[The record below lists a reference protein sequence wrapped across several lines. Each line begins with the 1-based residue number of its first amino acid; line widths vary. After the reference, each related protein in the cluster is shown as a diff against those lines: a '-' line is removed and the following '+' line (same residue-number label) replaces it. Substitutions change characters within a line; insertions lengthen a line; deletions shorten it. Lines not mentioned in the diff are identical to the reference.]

1 MKNDLIIDF
10 ETMSPDANNCA
21 VIDVA
26 AMVFDWERFT
36 SREPYTLKDIRNVT
50 RFKLSVAE
58 QVKNYNYVVTSDTLQ
73 FWSELPSEVR
83 AKITPKKS
91 DLSVEEFTKQFMDY
105 LNKAPKIDYWWSR
118 SNTFDPIILARLF
131 DSQGARNQI
140 ENKLKYWKVRDLR
153 TFIDA
158 KLDFPKINGF
168 CPFEDD
174 DKWNKTFKQHD
185 SSWDVFADVLRLQAI
200 ARAENDLEQVTL

>member
-36 SREPYTLKDIRNVT
+36 SGEPYTLKDIRNVT

-105 LNKAPKIDYWWSR
+105 LIEGPNIKNWWSR
-118 SNTFDPIILARLF
+118 SNTFDPIILVRLF
-131 DSQGARNQI
+131 KSQDMLSAL
-140 ENKLKYWKVRDLR
+140 ESKLKYWAVRDTR
-153 TFIDA
+153 TWIDA
-158 KLDFPKINGF
+158 KFNFPKENGF
-168 CPFEDD
+168 VPIDNEEV
-174 DKWNKTFKQHD
+174 WEANFKKHD
-185 SSWDVFADVLRLQAI
+185 SSWDILADVLRFQAI
-200 ARAENDLEQVTL
+200 ARAEADLPQIEG